1 MHDTHPYTVFSGAG
15 ENPARGGRRLVAS
28 VLLVTALFAFAPR
41 LAVLADELADRPA
54 LTSQVRR

>member
-28 VLLVTALFAFAPR
+28 VLLVAALFAFAPR
-41 LAVLADELADRPA
+41 LAVLADELTERAAP
-54 LTSQVRR
+54 TSQVRR